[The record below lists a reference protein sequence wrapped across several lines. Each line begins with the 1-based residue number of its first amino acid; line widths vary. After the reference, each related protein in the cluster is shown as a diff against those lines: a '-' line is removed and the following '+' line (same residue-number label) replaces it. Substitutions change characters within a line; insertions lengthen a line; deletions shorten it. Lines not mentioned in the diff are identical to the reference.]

1 VSDKDVLVTR
11 LRRSIKRR
19 IARHYSSNDG
29 RAVVTHHRLPVLRL
43 FTRSYR
49 VERRRRKAIDA
60 VCRGYSREAHW
71 KFFESVLKE
80 PNVKSVL
87 ILGVYHGRDI
97 AYMSS
102 ILDELGRNDVDVVGV
117 DKFED
122 SACADWP
129 EHLHSASW
137 IEAGFGAPPELSQA
151 LRNLQQLGHGNRV
164 RLVRGLAEEFLT
176 STRESFDLIY
186 IDTSHDYDTTR
197 RTIELAFDRLTENG
211 FVAGDDFSDDGT
223 WGVASAVR
231 DCFSR
236 FELFDGWI
244 WLARGSARRPPG
256 RT

>member
-1 VSDKDVLVTR
+1 MSDKGVLVTR

-19 IARHYSSNDG
+19 VARHYVPEDG
-29 RAVVTHHRLPVLRL
+29 RAVVTHHRLPALRVL
-43 FTRSYR
+43 TRSYR
-49 VERRRRKAIDA
+49 AERDRRKAIDA

-71 KFFESVLKE
+71 TFFQSVLRE
-80 PNVKSVL
+80 PSVRRVL

-97 AYMSS
+97 AYVSS
-102 ILDELGRNDVDVVGV
+102 ILDDFGRTDVDVVGV
-117 DKFED
+117 DKFDD

-129 EHLHSASW
+129 SHLRSASW
-137 IEAGFGAPPELSQA
+137 FEAGFGAPPELSRA
-151 LRNLQQLGHGNRV
+151 LENLKRLGHEDRV
-164 RLVRGLAEEFLT
+164 RLVRALAEDFLAT
-176 STRESFDLIY
+176 TRESFDLIY

-197 RTIELAFDRLTENG
+197 RTIELAIDRLSAGG

-244 WLARGSARRPPG
+244 WLARATDRRHPG
-256 RT
+256 QA